1 MRYLIRIL
9 VFSMF
14 LTVVAGNA
22 FVLGQ
27 AREMT
32 LDRCIMLAQRQSP
45 EANIAR
51 KGYESAYWSFKS
63 YRAGLLPQ
71 LRLDADA
78 PGLVRSFVSNTQDD
92 GTILFVPQNIAS
104 SSLSLGIDQQIAPT
118 GGSVY
123 LRSRLNRQD
132 VFGANGD
139 TYYRS
144 TPFVLGIRQPLF
156 GYNALRWDREI
167 QPLQVRL
174 AEKRYLEALEDIAVS
189 ISAKYFDQYISE
201 ISLTNARFNVA
212 INDSIFTISKGRYNV
227 GKIAEND
234 LLQTELAFL
243 NAQAT
248 ARQSELELEKART
261 DLAISLGITDLDGI
275 EVLPPLEL
283 PIVEVDADFALSV
296 ARENRSDL
304 VDYQVRGLEA
314 ESNLSRARA
323 ENRFSANISA
333 EFGLNQIGNTLSEVY
348 SNPQDQQSATI
359 GFGIPI
365 VQWGKG
371 KAAIESAIVAQERVR
386 EQITLDQRR
395 LERDVRFQ
403 VLDFL
408 QLQQQIRLS
417 AKADTIAQR
426 RYTVAKNRY
435 LIGKIDITNIQI
447 AQQEKDNARS
457 AYIQALKQFWVA
469 YYRLRRSTLWDFLN
483 DSRIEAP
490 EMELK

>member
-1 MRYLIRIL
+1 MLSSAQPRK
-9 VFSMF
+9 
-14 LTVVAGNA
+14 
-22 FVLGQ
+22 
-27 AREMT
+27 MT
-32 LDRCIMLAQRQSP
+32 LERCITLAQRQSP

-51 KGYESAYWSFKS
+51 KAYESAYWSFKS

-92 GTILFVPQNIAS
+92 GSILFVPQNVAS
-104 SSLSLGIDQQIAPT
+104 SSLSLGLSQEIAPT

-144 TPFVLGIRQPLF
+144 TPFVVGIRQPLF
-156 GYNALRWDREI
+156 GFNGLRWDREI
-167 QPLQVRL
+167 QPLQLKL

-189 ISAKYFDQYISE
+189 ISGKYFDQYISE
-201 ISLTNARFNVA
+201 IRLENARFNVA

-261 DLAISLGITDLDGI
+261 ELAISLGITDPDGI
-275 EVLPPLEL
+275 EVLPPLEV

-314 ESNLSRARA
+314 ESALARARA
-323 ENRFSANISA
+323 DNRFSANVTA

-348 SNPQDQQSATI
+348 SNPQDQQTATVGI
-359 GFGIPI
+359 GIPI
-365 VQWGKG
+365 LQWGRG
-371 KAAIESAIVAQERVR
+371 KAAVQSAVVAQERVR

-457 AYIQALKQFWVA
+457 AYIQALKQYWVA
-469 YYRLRRSTLWDFLN
+469 YYRLRRSTLYDFIG
-483 DSRIEAP
+483 DAEIMAP
-490 EMELK
+490 DLQLD